1 MEDDVK
7 AYLKAHPE
15 FFEKHAHLLTE
26 LYLPSPHGDG
36 AISLAQRQQL
46 AQRDKIRVLESRFT
60 ELILNAEENDK
71 TSEKMHALTLGLLRA
86 SSFESLNQQVI
97 QFLESQFYLPNCQL
111 KLWSGVSQLSDE
123 PKRVFV
129 EAEDALINWVKDLS
143 QPYCGAMPTMDIA
156 HWFVETPASLAI
168 IPLRKRTQSF
178 GVLVLPSQNQTR
190 FYAGMGT
197 LFLSRI
203 GELVSAALTPY
214 LK

>member
-15 FFEKHAHLLTE
+15 FFERHAHLLAE

-71 TSEKMHALTLGLLRA
+71 TSEKIHALTLGLLSA
-86 SSFESLNQQVI
+86 PDFAALNQHLNEFLST
-97 QFLESQFYLPNCQL
+97 QFDLPHNQL
-111 KLWSGVSQLSDE
+111 KLWSGTSLLNNETSPIFIHAV
-123 PKRVFV
+123 
-129 EAEDALINWVKDLS
+129 DALKQWVQDLS
-143 QPYCGAMPTMDIA
+143 QPYCGAMPSMDISG
-156 HWFVETPASLAI
+156 WFDEHPVSLAV
-168 IPLRKRTQSF
+168 IPLRQGGKAV
-178 GVLVLPSQNQTR
+178 GALVLPSPHAAR

-203 GELVSAALTPY
+203 GELVSASLARY
-214 LK
+214 LR

>member
-15 FFEKHAHLLTE
+15 FFERNASLLTE
-26 LYLPSPHGDG
+26 LYLPSPHGEG

-71 TSEKMHALTLGLLRA
+71 TSEKIHALTIGLLNA
-86 SSFESLNQQVI
+86 ADFAALNQHVTAYLSA
-97 QFLESQFYLPNCQL
+97 QFDLPNSQL
-111 KLWSGVSQLSDE
+111 KLWSGVSQLNDE
-123 PKRVFV
+123 TSPIFV
-129 EAEDALINWVKDLS
+129 DADEGLKHWSQDLS
-143 QPYCGAMPTMDIA
+143 QPYCGALPSMDIA
-156 HWFVETPASLAI
+156 HWFKETPASLAV
-168 IPLRKRTQSF
+168 IPLRHNAQTV
-178 GVLVLPSQNQTR
+178 GVLALPSDHKAR

-203 GELVSAALTPY
+203 GELVSASLTRY

>member
-71 TSEKMHALTLGLLRA
+71 TAEKIHALTLGLLSA
-86 SSFESLNQQVI
+86 PDFPALNQHLSEFLST
-97 QFLESQFYLPNCQL
+97 QFDLPNSQL
-111 KLWSGVSQLSDE
+111 KLWSGASQLNDE
-123 PKRVFV
+123 TSPIFV
-129 EAEDALINWVKDLS
+129 NAEDTLKDWVNDLS
-143 QPYCGAMPTMDIA
+143 QPYCGAMPSIDITG
-156 HWFVETPASLAI
+156 WFDESPVSLAM
-168 IPLRKRTQSF
+168 IPIRKRSQSV
-178 GVLVLPSQNQTR
+178 GVLVLPSNNQAR
-190 FYAGMGT
+190 F
-197 LFLSRI
+197 
-203 GELVSAALTPY
+203 
-214 LK
+214 